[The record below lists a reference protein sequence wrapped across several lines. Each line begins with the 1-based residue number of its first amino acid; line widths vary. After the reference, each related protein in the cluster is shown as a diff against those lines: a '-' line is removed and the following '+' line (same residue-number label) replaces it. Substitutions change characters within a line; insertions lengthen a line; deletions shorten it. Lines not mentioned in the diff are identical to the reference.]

1 MKLKT
6 TASLILITLGML
18 SLQSICA
25 QKVKDAESTKQIKI
39 GYLDK
44 EALMAQMPEMTIVR
58 DSLLKMQ
65 NSYAM
70 LYQQMEEERT
80 RKIEELIKM
89 KEYLSEN
96 LLLLK
101 QKEINDL
108 SQNLQFLQQIALQDI
123 NIAEQNLTTPIE
135 QKIDSV
141 VDLIG
146 KEQQFTYIT
155 KVRWEDPITKQ
166 HFDIYPSD
174 PTDIPFTPTGENIL
188 SIVKERLGLQLDN
201 ITTL

>member
-25 QKVKDAESTKQIKI
+25 QKVKDAESTKHIKI
-39 GYLDK
+39 GYFDK

-89 KEYLSEN
+89 KEYLTEN

-155 KVRWEDPITKQ
+155 KVRWEDPITQQ